1 VAVSALAELLPLER
15 ERVLLRW
22 TQQVAEGPLGV
33 AHPAAALHG
42 HMPEVLEAL
51 GEALR
56 DADAVESLVR
66 AARGH
71 GRQRAS
77 LGLEL
82 AALAQEYGFL
92 RDGILDRAEE
102 SSRLVTLAEVRQLTD
117 LVDRALAESAAT
129 HGAARG

>member
-1 VAVSALAELLPLER
+1 MNALADLLPLER

-22 TQQVAEGPLGV
+22 TQQVAEGPLGN
-33 AHPAAALHG
+33 AHPVAALRG
-42 HMPEVLEAL
+42 HMGEVLEAL

-56 DADAVESLVR
+56 EAGAVESLVR
-66 AARGH
+66 AARAH

-82 AALAQEYGFL
+82 AALAQEFGLL
-92 RDGILDRAEE
+92 RDGILDRVEE
-102 SSRLVTLAEVRQLTD
+102 SSRLVTLAEVRRLTD
-117 LVDRALAESAAT
+117 LVDRALAESATA